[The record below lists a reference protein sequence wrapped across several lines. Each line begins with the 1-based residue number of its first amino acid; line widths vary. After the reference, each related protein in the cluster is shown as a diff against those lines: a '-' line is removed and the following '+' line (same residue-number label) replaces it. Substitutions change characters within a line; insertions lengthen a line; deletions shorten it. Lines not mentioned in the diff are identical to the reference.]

1 MTLTAYVGKKHGLV
15 FPVMSNGYIKIPF
28 DSQVR
33 GFWDHDDSFT
43 IETVITPYDV
53 NGYGEERNKS
63 TLTTNYAA
71 AVSSKKVMPSLD
83 QYTKDSGTPANY
95 QDYNYITYSDRR
107 THKMMLFSN
116 SKVQLYLQNTTAA
129 TNHNQPADYKIGFKV
144 ITTGSTKTIES
155 SALISP
161 RTTGYYNITDGV
173 YTATNDELKY
183 IPVTNDGST
192 KLAISGTADAAITV
206 GDIAEEYVAV
216 NQKLYTSAGVLI
228 GTVSSLSSTTIN
240 FSADIPDSG
249 VSGNV
254 YTEAPKQ
261 AIYAESIFHIA
272 ATFDKS
278 TGDMAIYIN
287 GIRAQIDTHANPD
300 TFDWGQVD
308 SYIGQDASLAQTVT
322 KTDADWWVDTDGYN
336 SSGESP
342 LTQAHGTFA
351 GINNSG
357 SAGGTLIQATSDGSD
372 IPLLDFNNL
381 INGNPTID
389 FNDAG
394 LLVFNGSNPQFNLG
408 TNFDIILIT
417 KYTASDMIILGGDIS
432 GSANDV
438 ILFSGKKIG
447 FREYAHPHS
456 SNKISTNEIIADDS
470 NYVIIR
476 IKKTGNDAYLYNNGN
491 LIETLDVTGLGTLNM
506 DQIGCQTNDPSA
518 EAGATINMPV
528 IIIKESANFTDTQA
542 NTIQGELANKYNI
555 PSTHNPWEN
564 AYRLT
569 ARNTQF
575 MGQLHD
581 FSITKGARKTFDTLY
596 TLTPRKRDTLLYYR
610 FEEVKNQ

>member
-15 FPVMSNGYIKIPF
+15 FPVMCNGYIKIPF

-53 NGYGEERNKS
+53 NGYGEERDEAD
-63 TLTTNYAA
+63 LDTNYATS
-71 AVSSKKVMPSLD
+71 VSSKKVMPSLD
-83 QYTKDSGTPANY
+83 KNTRDTTPVTY
-95 QDYNYITYSDRR
+95 QDLNYIAYADRF

-116 SKVQLYLQNTTAA
+116 SKVQLYLQNTTS
-129 TNHNQPADYKIGFKV
+129 TNHNQPADYKIVFKV

-183 IPVTNDGST
+183 VPVTNDGST
-192 KLAISGTADAAITV
+192 KLAISGTATAAITV
-206 GDIAEEYVAV
+206 GDTAEEYVAV

-287 GIRAQIDTHANPD
+287 GVRAQIDTHANPD

-308 SYIGQDASLAQTVT
+308 SYIGQDASLAQSVSKSTPEYWI
-322 KTDADWWVDTDGYN
+322 DSDGVA
-336 SSGESP
+336 
-342 LTQAHGTFA
+342 TQAHGTF
-351 GINNSG
+351 
-357 SAGGTLIQATSDGSD
+357 SALTNPGGPNFEAASGGTTGLPTLDYNNTLNGYPI
-372 IPLLDFNNL
+372 LDFE
-381 INGNPTID
+381 
-389 FNDAG
+389 DAG
-394 LLVFNGSNPQFNLG
+394 LKEVSSGTIQLQTNYDIVMVVQNSGDDCIVLGNTGGSHVIKFVGRNLVMTGDSG
-408 TNFDIILIT
+408 TVT
-417 KYTASDMIILGGDIS
+417 
-432 GSANDV
+432 
-438 ILFSGKKIG
+438 
-447 FREYAHPHS
+447 S
-456 SNKISTNEIIADDS
+456 SNDILPASGDGFS
-470 NYVIIR
+470 IIR
-476 IKKTGNDAYLYNNGN
+476 IQKVGNVAYYWCDGN
-491 LIETLDVTGLGTLNM
+491 LIETDNVTGLGDIEVNA
-506 DQIGCQTNDPSA
+506 IGCETANPA
-518 EAGATINMPV
+518 VEADANLEIAAM
-528 IIIKESANFTDTQA
+528 IISEDSNFSTA
-542 NTIQGELANKYNI
+542 YGIELFGFLSNKYNV

-564 AYRLT
+564 GYRKT
-569 ARNTQF
+569 ARSTQF